1 MEAIVNIAKAFHQV
15 SGLKCNSISSA
26 LPTSIGYKIKCFL
39 DFIPWF
45 RNHVVAS
52 SARLDFSFENPVS
65 EFGASEIISS
75 FKFRVEATGGSAF

>member
-1 MEAIVNIAKAFHQV
+1 
-15 SGLKCNSISSA
+15 

-45 RNHVVAS
+45 SNQVVES
-52 SARLDFSFENPVS
+52 SAWVDFSFENSVS

-75 FKFRVEATGGSAF
+75 FKFRVGATGGSAF